1 MKWWMAIKFYRSF
14 VPHNGMEAGMSFSL
28 PKYKAP
34 DFTRRIFA
42 DAPDA
47 RTVAVE
53 RDGVAPEGFHATS
66 MYPEYFKIGGEWKL
80 ITGTRMDCVPRICA
94 DGSLET
100 VEFRRL
106 KTGDRVIVGR
116 NDDGSEG
123 VYLYTKGFVVDD
135 EVASTDSFAF
145 RSGRSRETSFAEDY
159 ERLASLLR
167 HDADHGHIV
176 WVLGPAAIFDKDS
189 RNAMEYIVESGYC
202 HAVFGGNAVATHD
215 LEAAMLGTAL
225 GQDLETCENV
235 HNGHYNHLDLLNRA
249 ARAGSVVDMIAE
261 YRLSGGLVCACAK
274 NGVPLVLAGS
284 IRDDGPLPEVVCDSG
299 EVQDMMRAH
308 TSRATTVVCLGTQL
322 HSIATGNLTPCYTVT
337 DEGVRPVF
345 IYAVD
350 ISEFALNKLRDRGS
364 LEVTTIVSNIK
375 DFLFKV
381 VRLLDGRS

>member
-1 MKWWMAIKFYRSF
+1 
-14 VPHNGMEAGMSFSL
+14 
-28 PKYKAP
+28 
-34 DFTRRIFA
+34 
-42 DAPDA
+42 
-47 RTVAVE
+47 
-53 RDGVAPEGFHATS
+53 
-66 MYPEYFKIGGEWKL
+66 MYTEYFKIDGEWKL
-80 ITGTRMDCVPRICA
+80 ITGTRMDCVPRVCA
-94 DGSLET
+94 NGALEA

-106 KTGDRVIVGR
+106 KVGDRVIVGR
-116 NDDGSEG
+116 SDDGSEG
-123 VYLYTKGFVVDD
+123 IYLYAKGFVRED
-135 EVASTDSFAF
+135 EAASADSFAF
-145 RSGRSRETSFAEDY
+145 RSGRSRETSFAGDY
-159 ERLASLLR
+159 ERLVSLLR
-167 HDADHGHIV
+167 HDASHGHIV

-189 RNAMEYIVESGYC
+189 RDAMEYIVESGCC

-225 GQDLETCENV
+225 GQNLETCENV

-249 ARAGSVVDMIAE
+249 ARSGSVDDMIAE
-261 YRLSGGLVCACAK
+261 YRLSGGLVCTCVK
-274 NGVPLVLAGS
+274 KGVPLVLAGS

-364 LEVTTIVSNIK
+364 LEVTTIVSNIQ
-375 DFLFKV
+375 DFLFKI
-381 VRLLDGRS
+381 VRLLKG

>member
-1 MKWWMAIKFYRSF
+1 
-14 VPHNGMEAGMSFSL
+14 MSFCL

-34 DFTRRIFA
+34 DFTRGIFA

-47 RTVAVE
+47 RTEAAP

-66 MYPEYFKIGGEWKL
+66 MYPEYFKIDGEWTL
-80 ITGTRMDCVPRICA
+80 ITGTRMDCVPRLYD
-94 DGSLET
+94 DGSLEA

-106 KTGDRVIVGR
+106 KAGDRVIVGR
-116 NDDGSEG
+116 SDDGSEG
-123 VYLYTKGFVVDD
+123 IYLYTTGFVSDD
-135 EVASTDSFAF
+135 GAASTDSFAF
-145 RSGRSRETSFAEDY
+145 RSGRSRETSFAGDY
-159 ERLASLLR
+159 ERLVSLLR
-167 HDADHGHIV
+167 HDASHGHIV

-225 GQDLETCENV
+225 GQNLETCENV

-249 ARAGSVVDMIAE
+249 ARAGSAGDMIAE
-261 YRLSGGLVCACAK
+261 YGLSGGLVCTCVK

-284 IRDDGPLPEVVCDSG
+284 IRDDGPLPEVVCDTS

-308 TSRATTVVCLGTQL
+308 TGKATTVVCLGTQL

-364 LEVTTIVSNIK
+364 LEVTTIVANIQ

-381 VRLLDGRS
+381 VQLLEDR